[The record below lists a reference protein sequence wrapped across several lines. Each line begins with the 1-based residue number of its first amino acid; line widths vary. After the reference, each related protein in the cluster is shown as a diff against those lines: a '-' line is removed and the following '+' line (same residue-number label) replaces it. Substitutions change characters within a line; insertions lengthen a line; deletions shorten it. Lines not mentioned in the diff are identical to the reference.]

1 MPMPIK
7 AMAKIN
13 KVKKN
18 IGQNITQT
26 FSAKIAFSCI
36 SNWSV
41 AFILYIC
48 TAIIQA
54 NKLNLLLNTNNN
66 YLITNL
72 NLNSYEDL

>member
-1 MPMPIK
+1 MPIK

-41 AFILYIC
+41 TFILYIC
-48 TAIIQA
+48 MVINNKFIKLTIEKAKTIQ
-54 NKLNLLLNTNNN
+54 
-66 YLITNL
+66 
-72 NLNSYEDL
+72 